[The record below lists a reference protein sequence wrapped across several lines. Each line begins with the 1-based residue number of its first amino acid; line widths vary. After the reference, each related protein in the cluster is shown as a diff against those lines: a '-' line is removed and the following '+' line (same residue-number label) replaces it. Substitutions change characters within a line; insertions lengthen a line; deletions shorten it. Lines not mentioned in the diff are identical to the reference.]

1 MAAWLLVLVGGA
13 LYLTY
18 QRVSLRAATLAA
30 GIFASAAYARIRK
43 QFNQPVGRFE
53 GVEAALT
60 RMAGAA
66 YIVDAARSFVMAA
79 TFARF
84 SHAPDI
90 ASTRRY
96 YQHVNKFSA

>member
-1 MAAWLLVLVGGA
+1 
-13 LYLTY
+13 
-18 QRVSLRAATLAA
+18 
-30 GIFASAAYARIRK
+30 
-43 QFNQPVGRFE
+43 
-53 GVEAALT
+53 
-60 RMAGAA
+60 
-66 YIVDAARSFVMAA
+66 MAA